1 MLDNASSEM
10 DSSRIV
16 FIVNK
21 NNELPISVS
30 GTDLVVAI
38 TRVHP
43 RTRMVVGKNE
53 WTVVDAKW
61 LVRCEEAGRIEKW
74 SVDGKGVS
82 CFTVAI

>member
-1 MLDNASSEM
+1 MT
-10 DSSRIV
+10 
-16 FIVNK
+16 
-21 NNELPISVS
+21 

-61 LVRCEEAGRIEKW
+61 LVRCEESGRIEKW
-74 SVDGKGVS
+74 SVESGQGSVMFHSGDMGEVEL
-82 CFTVAI
+82 FV